1 MAYKQS
7 AIETELGKQ
16 EKLRTGW
23 PWRLMFVAFLVFG
36 SMAAIFLGIIF
47 GFQPYLKS
55 QLSAVDAKL
64 NQLVA
69 SISDEQQKNILN
81 FYSQLSNI
89 GGVLNSRNQATK
101 YVDFLEKN
109 VLKSV
114 YFNLVSLSFKEG
126 AATISADG
134 QTLNY
139 DSLAQQIEVFKEAP
153 EIADVI
159 LGSSRIIESG
169 KTGSLVNF
177 TVTLTF
183 K

>member
-7 AIETELGKQ
+7 AIETELGRQ
-16 EKLRTGW
+16 EKLKTGW

-36 SMAAIFLGIIF
+36 SMVAIFLGITF

-55 QLSAVDAKL
+55 QLSAVDTKL

-69 SISDEQQKNILN
+69 SISDEQQKSILN

-89 GGVLNSRNQATK
+89 GGVLNSRSQATK
-101 YVDFLEKN
+101 YVNFLEKN

-114 YFNLVSLSFKEG
+114 YFNSINLSFKER

-153 EIADVI
+153 EIADVV
-159 LGSSRIIESG
+159 LGNSRMTELG
-169 KTGSLVNF
+169 KAGSVVNF